1 MDFKT
6 LESYREYLIYI
17 SRTYPSINSY
27 LKGIHLS
34 IDSWWPW
41 RADDS
46 WKMSM
51 AEIRNALQQWGYLAD
66 YLALSI
72 KPPSKVR
79 IAPRLHMNIMALDHL
94 FNSET
99 PPYRQVQPS
108 KTTVACYMFGDA
120 SVAGFGSSLEGHYR
134 KLANLIFSMANA
146 AVQDLL
152 LHQPELFVFT
162 DAISSGNQ
170 NAQGTYPPYGS
181 CLWKENDCSR
191 N

>member
-51 AEIRNALQQWGYLAD
+51 AEIRNTLQQRGYSAD

-72 KPPSKVR
+72 KPPSKVQ
-79 IAPRLHMNIMALDHL
+79 IAPRLHMDIMALDHL

-120 SVAGFGSSLEGHYR
+120 SGAGFGSSLEGHYR
-134 KLANLIFSMANA
+134 KLANLIFSIANA

-152 LHQPELFVFT
+152 LQSELFVFT
-162 DAISSGNQ
+162 DNSTAESAFFKGTSS
-170 NAQGTYPPYGS
+170 S
-181 CLWKENDCSR
+181 KKLF
-191 N
+191 